1 MKHPVLK
8 AEHREVL
15 GKKVKK
21 LRREGLMP
29 ANIYGRE
36 MKSTAVQVSMA
47 DFQSLYNEVGETG
60 IIDVT
65 VDNTAHPSLIKNLQ
79 WDYQRHLPLHA
90 DFFKVNLKEKI
101 KAMVPVSLTGE
112 SEAVTNNI
120 GTLLH
125 ILNEVEVEALP
136 EELPDGIEVD
146 ITNLAQVDD
155 QILVS
160 EISVPTGVTVIT
172 DGGQLVAKIAEL
184 VAPEPEP
191 VVEEEAAE
199 GEEGATEG
207 EETAEGETAEDTSP
221 SESTEENA

>member
-1 MKHPVLK
+1 MKHPILK
-8 AEHREVL
+8 AEKRDIL

-21 LRREGLMP
+21 LRRDGFLP
-29 ANIYGRE
+29 ANIYGKD
-36 MKSTAVQVSMA
+36 MKSTPIQIALV
-47 DFQSLYNEVGETG
+47 DFQKIYSEVGETG

-79 WDYQRHLPLHA
+79 WNYQAHLPLHA

-101 KAMVPVSLTGE
+101 KAMVPVTLTGE
-112 SEAVTNNI
+112 AMAVKENV

-125 ILNEVEVEALP
+125 ILNEIEVEALP

-160 EISVPTGVTVIT
+160 DVKAPTGVAFVT
-172 DGGQLVAKIAEL
+172 DQGQLVAKIAEL

-191 VVEEEAAE
+191 VVEEVAE
-199 GEEGATEG
+199 GEETPEG
-207 EETAEGETAEDTSP
+207 EAKEEGTSE
-221 SESTEENA
+221 ESTPEEKAE

>member
-101 KAMVPVSLTGE
+101 KAMVPVTLTGE
-112 SEAVTNNI
+112 AQAVKENI

-136 EELPDGIEVD
+136 EELPDEIEVD
-146 ITNLAQVDD
+146 VTNLAQVDD

-160 EISVPTGVTVIT
+160 DISVPTGVTVIS

-191 VVEEEAAE
+191 VVEEAA

-207 EETAEGETAEDTSP
+207 EENAEGETTENTSAP
-221 SESTEENA
+221 ESTEETA